1 MPFYKT
7 IDNKLHFLD
16 SEEFE
21 NILPPGCV
29 QITDEEAETLRQ
41 PPPPTTE
48 QIVAGFV
55 AAMEAHYDAVA
66 RVKNYD
72 NRFTCAL
79 RAGYAGPFQSEGQA
93 FAIWMDGC
101 NALAYSVL
109 AEVQAGTRS
118 QPTVAEFIAMLP
130 VAPW

>member
-1 MPFYKT
+1 MNRIEVNCQTGEQRVVDLTLDEIAAMPQVT
-7 IDNKLHFLD
+7 
-16 SEEFE
+16 
-21 NILPPGCV
+21 P
-29 QITDEEAETLRQ
+29 
-41 PPPPTTE
+41 E

-55 AAMEAHYDAVA
+55 SAMESHYDAVA

-109 AEVQAGTRS
+109 AEVQASTRA
-118 QPTVAEFIAMLP
+118 QPTVSEFIAMLP